1 MLKRKNDRQP
11 PQRLEEER
19 YPNDYWLDE
28 EDGGEDISEP
38 ADSSKPVSGRLHSEP
53 MVTGYEALERQ
64 RGVRRPNRKLT
75 RREKKALKRAQKY
88 EAKLHKE
95 HEKADKKNAIRQGII
110 DSAGIYS
117 QSLAGKTFLYVYG
130 EEFFEVSFP
139 IDHFLHLTGV
149 ETKLSAKDFYKN
161 AKKAKLTSSQF
172 YFDARHPY
180 ANARKKLPCLKR
192 LPELTNDMVCILKEM
207 QTVTI
212 IYKLSVTNLEFTLGL
227 TENTDVNGKK
237 INDFFLPMSLRV
249 EDTSVEKS
257 NDGEIVDFIFSKDAS
272 VAKYDTL
279 LVEDKNKMIP
289 DNIKHLISEKL
300 YSTEHD

>member
-1 MLKRKNDRQP
+1 M
-11 PQRLEEER
+11 
-19 YPNDYWLDE
+19 
-28 EDGGEDISEP
+28 
-38 ADSSKPVSGRLHSEP
+38 
-53 MVTGYEALERQ
+53 
-64 RGVRRPNRKLT
+64 
-75 RREKKALKRAQKY
+75 
-88 EAKLHKE
+88 
-95 HEKADKKNAIRQGII
+95 
-110 DSAGIYS
+110 
-117 QSLAGKTFLYVYG
+117 
-130 EEFFEVSFP
+130 
-139 IDHFLHLTGV
+139 

-172 YFDARHPY
+172 YFNARHPY
-180 ANARKKLPCLKR
+180 ANVRKKLPYLKR

-272 VAKYDTL
+272 IAKYDTL
-279 LVEDKNKMIP
+279 LVEDNAYFQEANFFVTAHGHVNVLVPKICINKYVGCFMASSIKKMFFYKYGFSDMCTQKVLKQEVIVLPVKKDASP
-289 DNIKHLISEKL
+289 DWEYMEEYMKKMEKTAVERMNLLI
-300 YSTEHD
+300 

>member
-1 MLKRKNDRQP
+1 M
-11 PQRLEEER
+11 
-19 YPNDYWLDE
+19 
-28 EDGGEDISEP
+28 
-38 ADSSKPVSGRLHSEP
+38 A
-53 MVTGYEALERQ
+53 T
-64 RGVRRPNRKLT
+64 
-75 RREKKALKRAQKY
+75 
-88 EAKLHKE
+88 
-95 HEKADKKNAIRQGII
+95 KADKKNAIRQGII

-161 AKKAKLTSSQF
+161 A
-172 YFDARHPY
+172 
-180 ANARKKLPCLKR
+180 RKKLPCLKR
-192 LPELTNDMVCILKEM
+192 LPELTNDKMCILKEM

-212 IYKLSVTNLEFTLGL
+212 IYKLSVTNLEFTLEL
-227 TENTDVNGKK
+227 AENTDVNGKK
-237 INDFFLPMSLRV
+237 INNFFLPMSLRV